1 MYFHFDFCY
10 SLLQPRIFTLGKVCL
25 AFTGNKTMLLTTTRS
40 VRYIRSTFP
49 DVSSL
54 IYNMCCVSA
63 PRYIRI
69 HVIRFIVFC
78 VSACY
83 GAHLRKGVWLCAP
96 FSKCVGRVQPS
107 TACAGPVSLL
117 YVVLHVRVRTHA

>member
-10 SLLQPRIFTLGKVCL
+10 SLLHTRIFTLGKVCPV
-25 AFTGNKTMLLTTTRS
+25 FTGNTPMLLTITRS

-49 DVSSL
+49 DGSSL

-63 PRYIRI
+63 PQYIRI
-69 HVIRFIVFC
+69 HVIRFIVFF

-83 GAHLRKGVWLCAP
+83 GAHLRKGVWLYTP
-96 FSKCVGRVQPS
+96 SPKYVVRIQPS

-117 YVVLHVRVRTHA
+117 